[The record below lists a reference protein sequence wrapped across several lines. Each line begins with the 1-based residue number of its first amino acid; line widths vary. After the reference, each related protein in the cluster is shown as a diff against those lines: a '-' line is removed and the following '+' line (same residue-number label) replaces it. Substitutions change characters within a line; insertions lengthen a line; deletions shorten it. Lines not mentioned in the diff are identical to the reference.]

1 MMQRMMDLQMPVLS
15 ELDGTPAILQ
25 MVGLGSGE
33 LPFLALT
40 ANAMTADVQS
50 CLDHGINGHIAKPNR
65 PSKNATKSSLVR
77 HLPACDFKLN

>member
-1 MMQRMMDLQMPVLS
+1 MQRMMDLQMPMLS

-40 ANAMTADVQS
+40 ANAMAADVQS
-50 CLDHGINGHIAKPNR
+50 CLYPGMNGHLAKPNR
-65 PSKNATKSSLVR
+65 PSKNSTKSPLVR